1 MKGNH
6 RQISILIFF
15 TILILSGCT
24 HHKFSLNPVN
34 TGSHSSAIPL
44 RVELSLD
51 PDLCNY
57 THVCY
62 TIGGFGGPER
72 NTKRVLLFEST
83 LCDYSE
89 KVIKKVFSEG
99 HIVSGAEKRAT
110 VDFVITP
117 TLVGISTQLL
127 FVGLRGEVV
136 SEISIEWKITD
147 PNGKLVAI
155 KEIKGTGQDIRIF
168 GSTYP
173 RFQQSLQAAIDDL
186 FQRTYDYFISS
197 SEILLSANLNAA
209 QNGPPEN
216 AEKTVLSEPKNIP
229 TQMRFEKAV
238 LSESIKKIKGKGCP
252 KNITDKFSSD
262 DSEIIASV
270 KLMNLS
276 GKHNIK
282 WDWIAP
288 DNSLY
293 YSTGNKSINAPGGK
307 YLKEV
312 TALHRLGVRGKR
324 GAAYL
329 GAWKVNI
336 YLDDKNIATGFFKL
350 EAAASIKAMPEDR
363 PKPKRART
371 RLFDD
376 W

>member
-1 MKGNH
+1 
-6 RQISILIFF
+6 
-15 TILILSGCT
+15 
-24 HHKFSLNPVN
+24 VN
-34 TGSHSSAIPL
+34 TGSHSPAIPL
-44 RVELSLD
+44 KVELSLD

-62 TIGGFGGPER
+62 TIGNFGSLVAK
-72 NTKRVLLFEST
+72 NTKRVLLFESI

-89 KVIKKVFSEG
+89 KIIKKVFSEG

-110 VDFVITP
+110 VDFVIKP
-117 TLVGISTQLL
+117 TLVGISTQALPTSP
-127 FVGLRGEVV
+127 EVD
-136 SEISIEWKITD
+136 SEISIEWEITD

-155 KEIKGTGQDIRIF
+155 KKIKGTGQDISFWNF
-168 GSTYP
+168 GTYSM
-173 RFQQSLQAAIDDL
+173 FQRSLQAAIDDL

-197 SEILLSANLNAA
+197 SEILLSAKLYGT

-216 AEKTVLSEPKNIP
+216 AEKTVLSEPKKIP
-229 TQMRFEKAV
+229 IQMRFEKVV
-238 LSESIKKIKGKGCP
+238 LSESIRKIKGKGYP
-252 KNITDKFSSD
+252 ENITDTFYSD

-324 GAAYL
+324 GAAYP

-336 YLDDKNIATGFFKL
+336 YLDDKNIATAFFKL
-350 EAAASIKAMPEDR
+350 EAAAASIEAMPEDR
-363 PKPKRART
+363 PKPKRAKT

-376 W
+376 

>member
-34 TGSHSSAIPL
+34 TGSHSPAIPL
-44 RVELSLD
+44 KVELSLD

-62 TIGGFGGPER
+62 TRGGLGGPER

-89 KVIKKVFSEG
+89 KIIKKVFSEG
-99 HIVSGAEKRAT
+99 HIVSGAEKRAN

-117 TLVGISTQLL
+117 RLVGISTQCI
-127 FVGLRGEVV
+127 FGFPVEVV

-155 KEIKGTGQDIRIF
+155 KEIKGTGRDIRLF
-168 GSTYP
+168 GSLYP

-209 QNGPPEN
+209 QNGSPES
-216 AEKTVLSEPKNIP
+216 AKKTVLSEPKKIP
-229 TQMRFEKAV
+229 IQMRFEKAV
-238 LSESIKKIKGKGCP
+238 LSESIREIRGKGYP
-252 KNITDKFSSD
+252 ENITNTFSSD
-262 DSEIIASV
+262 NSEIIASV

-293 YSTGNKSINAPGGK
+293 YSTGNKSINAPDNK

-324 GAAYL
+324 GAAYP

-336 YLDDKNIATGFFKL
+336 YLDDKNIATAFFKL
-350 EAAASIKAMPEDR
+350 EAAAASIKAMPEDR
-363 PKPKRART
+363 PKPKRAKT